1 MKTLEEI
8 EAVIAKL
15 DQQIPLLVEQRAMAR
30 GYRQA
35 ILERDEFPS
44 DNDLDELKQRPIVN
58 PKKQLTGEDEVTKP
72 DLKVAESKKA

>member
-15 DQQIPLLVEQRAMAR
+15 DQQIPFLVEQRAMAR

-35 ILERDEFPS
+35 ILEKSE
-44 DNDLDELKQRPIVN
+44 EA
-58 PKKQLTGEDEVTKP
+58 TKP